1 MASALLLRKPALPCN
16 FREEF
21 KELVEVDVTD
31 QTHFRHPEALVTTAW
46 LAQNLAEPN
55 LRIFDC
61 TTYLIYE
68 TGTGRPYRVESGR
81 ADYEKGHIPGSAFID
96 LQGEFSDQHSK
107 FRFTMPAP
115 DALAKM
121 AAAKGIGPE
130 SRVVLYSRKSTQWA
144 TRVWWMLRAIGF
156 DNAALLDGGFDKWA
170 AEGRPLAT
178 TETRYPATTL
188 QAQPRQGL
196 FAGRDEMLAAIGDKS
211 TCTINALTADLHRG
225 DNPRYGRPGR
235 IPGSVNVPAASLQ
248 SKALEI
254 LPAAQVAEAFARVGA
269 DKDKRI
275 LIYCGGGIAA
285 TLDAFLLHQLGY
297 TDVAVYDNSMSEW
310 AKDGTLPIERD

>member
-1 MASALLLRKPALPCN
+1 MTEQAR
-16 FREEF
+16 
-21 KELVEVDVTD
+21 
-31 QTHFRHPEALVTTAW
+31 FRHPEALVTTEW
-46 LAQNLAEPN
+46 LAKNLADPG
-55 LRIFDC
+55 LRVFDC

-81 ADYEKGHIPGSAFID
+81 ADYDKGHIPGSAFID
-96 LQGEFSDQHSK
+96 LQADFSDQQTK

-115 DALAKM
+115 GDLARM
-121 AAAKGIGPE
+121 AAAKGIGE
-130 SRVVLYSRKSTQWA
+130 GTRVVLYSRKSTQWA

-156 DNAALLDGGFDKWA
+156 DKAALLDGGFDKWS

-178 TETRYPATTL
+178 AETRYPAGHL
-188 QAQPRQGL
+188 SAKPRPDL
-196 FAGRDEMLAAIGDKS
+196 FVGRDEIKAAIGDKGA
-211 TCTINALTADLHRG
+211 CTINALAPDLHSG
-225 DNPRYGRPGR
+225 ENPRYGRPGR

-248 SKALEI
+248 TKSLEI
-254 LPAAQVAEAFARVGA
+254 LPPDQVAEAFAKVGA

-297 TDVAVYDNSMSEW
+297 QDIAVYDNSMSEW
-310 AKDGTLPIERD
+310 AKDETLPIERD